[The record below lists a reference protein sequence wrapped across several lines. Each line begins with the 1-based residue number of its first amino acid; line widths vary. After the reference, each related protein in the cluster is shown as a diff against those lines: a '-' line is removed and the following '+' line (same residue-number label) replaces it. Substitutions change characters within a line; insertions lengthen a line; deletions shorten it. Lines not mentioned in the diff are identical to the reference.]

1 MTTHTADGP
10 TDPYD
15 PYAQQ
20 SGQYPQQ
27 GGPYVPQGGQY
38 PQQGGQY
45 AQQPGGQYPQQ
56 GGPQYPQHGGPQHP
70 QQAGQ
75 YPRQRGPYVPQ
86 DPPAVPQDPPT
97 MQFSRI
103 PDQFGEYDQVGYPPP
118 PPQAPVP
125 VPAPRASE
133 EQKQEQA
140 EKPETKPAA
149 STGRNGLI
157 MALGSLASRAL
168 GFVRSAVIVAALATG
183 PAGDAFNVANSLPNI
198 VYMMLLG
205 GVLAS
210 VFVPEL
216 VHAMQTHKD
225 GGQAYTDRLLT
236 LCGTILVVLT
246 LGAWLFA
253 PQIVDLYSTFDGVQR
268 ELAITFARYCLPQI
282 FFYGVF
288 TLLGQVLN
296 ARDRFGAMMWTPVL
310 NNVVAIGVFGGYLA
324 MGHHAYQ
331 AEEVSSSD
339 ALLLG
344 VGSTLGIVVQA
355 AALLPSLRKAGF
367 TYRPRFDWRGA
378 GLTRPLRAAGWA
390 LALVAATQ
398 LSFAVISSLGTGA
411 GKAADDAHIPGG
423 RGFTAYNSAYALFVV
438 PQGVITVSLVTA
450 LLPGMSRAATAGN
463 YRKIGEDLSGVL
475 RSSAAMVVTAAVL
488 FFALAPQIA
497 MAAYGYGSGA
507 KVHDNAMVI
516 ASLLM
521 AFAIGLPA
529 FCAQYG
535 LARGFYAMG
544 DAKTP
549 FWLTLISTGTNA
561 ALCWVAYETLPLQ
574 NKVIGMAAAH
584 TAAAI
589 LSVVVTGVALGRRLS
604 KGAPLA
610 AAPAPAEPDLDSTMV
625 LRTDAFAPGANATM
639 DLGVRRGGRRGS
651 GLEGFRLVTLHVGLI
666 VACLPG
672 AFAAHWLAGR
682 FGESLFGS
690 LAGLAVGSLAVLV
703 SLFVLARPL
712 GVGASVAPF
721 ARKLRIPYPTPAPAG
736 GGKHRR

>member
-1 MTTHTADGP
+1 MTMHTADGP

-20 SGQYPQQ
+20 RGPYPQQ
-27 GGPYVPQGGQY
+27 GGPYL
-38 PQQGGQY
+38 
-45 AQQPGGQYPQQ
+45 
-56 GGPQYPQHGGPQHP
+56 
-70 QQAGQ
+70 
-75 YPRQRGPYVPQ
+75 
-86 DPPAVPQDPPT
+86 PQDPPT
-97 MQFSRI
+97 MQLGRI
-103 PDQFGEYDQVGYPPP
+103 PDQYDQYEQVGYPPP
-118 PPQAPVP
+118 PPQPPAAAPVP
-125 VPAPRASE
+125 PPRAGEEPAPE
-133 EQKQEQA
+133 
-140 EKPETKPAA
+140 PEAAKPAA
-149 STGRNGLI
+149 STARNGLI

-168 GFVRSAVIVAALATG
+168 GFVRSAVIVAALTTG
-183 PAGDAFNVANSLPNI
+183 PAGEAFNVANSLPNI
-198 VYMMLLG
+198 VYMMLIG

-253 PQIVDLYSTFDGVQR
+253 PQIVDLYSNFDGVQH
-268 ELAITFARYCLPQI
+268 ELAVTFARYCLPQI

-331 AEEVSSSD
+331 ADEVSSSD

-344 VGSTLGIVVQA
+344 LGSTMGIVVQA
-355 AALLPSLRKAGF
+355 AALLPSLRSAGF
-367 TYRPRFDWRGA
+367 TFRPRFDWRGA

-398 LSFAVISSLGTGA
+398 LSFAVITSLSTGA
-411 GKAADDAHIPGG
+411 GQAAHDAGIPGG
-423 RGFTAYNSAYALFVV
+423 RGFSAYNNAYALFVV

-450 LLPGMSRAATAGN
+450 LLPSMARSATAGD
-463 YRKIGEDLSGVL
+463 YRKIGEDLSAVL

-488 FFALAPQIA
+488 FFALGSQIA
-497 MAAYGYGSGA
+497 MAAYGYGSG
-507 KVHDNAMVI
+507 KTVHDDAMVVGL
-516 ASLLM
+516 LLM

-549 FWLTLISTGTNA
+549 FWLTLVSTGTNA

-574 NKVIGMAAAH
+574 NKVIGMAVAH
-584 TAAAI
+584 TAAAV
-589 LSVVVTGVALGRRLS
+589 LSVVVTGVALGRRLA
-604 KGAPLA
+604 KGAPPA
-610 AAPAPAEPDLDSTMV
+610 AAPAPANADLDSTMV
-625 LRTDAFAPGANATM
+625 LRTDAFAPGANATV
-639 DLGVRRGGRRGS
+639 DLGVRRGRRGS
-651 GLEGFRLVTLHVGLI
+651 GLEGLRLVALHLGLI

-682 FGESLFGS
+682 FGASLFGS
-690 LAGLAVGSLAVLV
+690 LAGLAAGSLAVLL

>member
-1 MTTHTADGP
+1 MTMHTADNSG
-10 TDPYD
+10 DPY
-15 PYAQQ
+15 
-20 SGQYPQQ
+20 SQQ
-27 GGPYVPQGGQY
+27 GGAYPPQGDPYRQQHPGDPHQ
-38 PQQGGQY
+38 QQGGWPGQDQPTVQLGRIP
-45 AQQPGGQYPQQ
+45 AQVFEQPGWS
-56 GGPQYPQHGGPQHP
+56 
-70 QQAGQ
+70 
-75 YPRQRGPYVPQ
+75 PYAP
-86 DPPAVPQDPPT
+86 
-97 MQFSRI
+97 
-103 PDQFGEYDQVGYPPP
+103 EH
-118 PPQAPVP
+118 PPQAPERP
-125 VPAPRASE
+125 VPPPRDGGERAAEAPQPAP
-133 EQKQEQA
+133 A
-140 EKPETKPAA
+140 KPAA

-183 PAGDAFNVANSLPNI
+183 PAGEAFNVANSLPNI
-198 VYMMLLG
+198 VYMMLIG

-236 LCGTILVVLT
+236 LCVTILVVLT

-253 PQIVDLYSTFDGVQR
+253 PRIVDFYSEFDGVQR

-310 NNVVAIGVFGGYLA
+310 NNVVAIAVFGGYLA
-324 MGHHAYQ
+324 MGKHAYE
-331 AEEVSSSD
+331 ANEVSSGD

-355 AALLPSLRKAGF
+355 AALLPSLRSARF

-390 LALVAATQ
+390 LALVLATQ
-398 LSFAVISSLGTGA
+398 LSFAVITSLSTSA
-411 GKAADDAHIPGG
+411 GKQAFDAHIAGG
-423 RGFTAYNSAYALFVV
+423 RGFSAYNNAYALFVV

-450 LLPGMSRAATAGN
+450 LLPSMSRAATAGD

-488 FFALAPQIA
+488 FFALGSQIA
-497 MAAYGYGSGA
+497 MAAYGYGSGSS
-507 KVHDNAMVI
+507 VHDDAMVVGL
-516 ASLLM
+516 LLM
-521 AFAIGLPA
+521 AFAVGLPA

-544 DAKTP
+544 DARTP
-549 FWLTLISTGTNA
+549 FWLTLVSTGTNA
-561 ALCWVAYETLPLQ
+561 ALCWVAYETLPLRY
-574 NKVIGMAAAH
+574 KVIGMAVAH
-584 TAAAI
+584 TVAAT
-589 LSVVVTGVALGRRLS
+589 LSAVVTGVALGRRLA
-604 KGAPLA
+604 KGAPPA
-610 AAPAPAEPDLDSTMV
+610 TVPAPRRGDGADNPDATMV
-625 LRTDAFAPGANATM
+625 LRTDAFAPGANATV

-651 GLEGFRLVTLHVGLI
+651 GLEGGRLVTLHLGL
-666 VACLPG
+666 VLACVPG
-672 AFAAHWLAGR
+672 ALAAHWLAGR
-682 FGESLFGS
+682 FGAGLFGS
-690 LAGLAVGSLAVLV
+690 LAGLAAGALAVLL

-721 ARKLRIPYPTPAPAG
+721 ARKLRIPYPTPAPTS
-736 GGKHRR
+736 GKHRR

>member
-1 MTTHTADGP
+1 MTMHTADGP

-20 SGQYPQQ
+20 RGPYPPQDGQYPAPDGQYPGQDGQYPGQ
-27 GGPYVPQGGQY
+27 GVPYSPQGVPYLPQGVPYVPPDQ
-38 PQQGGQY
+38 
-45 AQQPGGQYPQQ
+45 
-56 GGPQYPQHGGPQHP
+56 
-70 QQAGQ
+70 
-75 YPRQRGPYVPQ
+75 
-86 DPPAVPQDPPT
+86 PT
-97 MQFSRI
+97 MQLARI
-103 PDQFGEYDQVGYPPP
+103 PAEWEQFAPAGYPPP
-118 PPQAPVP
+118 PPLPPQAPERP

-133 EQKQEQA
+133 EQAPEPPAQE
-140 EKPETKPAA
+140 KKPAA

-183 PAGDAFNVANSLPNI
+183 PAGEAFNVANSLPNI
-198 VYMMLLG
+198 VYMMLIG

-253 PQIVDLYSTFDGVQR
+253 PQIVDFYSEFEGVQR

-324 MGHHAYQ
+324 MGHHAWG
-331 AEEVSSSD
+331 ADEVSSSD

-355 AALLPSLRKAGF
+355 AALLPSLRAARF
-367 TYRPRFDWRGA
+367 TFRPRFDWRGA

-390 LALVAATQ
+390 LALVVATQ
-398 LSFAVISSLGTGA
+398 LSFAVITSLGTAA
-411 GKAADDAHIPGG
+411 GKAAELAHIAGG
-423 RGFTAYNSAYALFVV
+423 RGFSAYNNAYALFVV

-450 LLPGMSRAATAGN
+450 LLPGMARAATAGD

-497 MAAYGYGSGA
+497 MAAYGYGSDA

-521 AFAIGLPA
+521 AFAVGLPS

-544 DAKTP
+544 DARTP
-549 FWLTLISTGTNA
+549 FWLTVVSTGTNA
-561 ALCWVAYETLPLQ
+561 ALCWVAYETLSLE
-574 NKVIGMAAAH
+574 NKVIGMAVAH
-584 TAAAI
+584 TVAAT
-589 LSVVVTGVALGRRLS
+589 LSVVVTGVALGRRLA
-604 KGAPLA
+604 KGAPP
-610 AAPAPAEPDLDSTMV
+610 APAPKAETQAGTGAVDSTMV
-625 LRTDAFAPGANATM
+625 LRTDAFAPGANATV
-639 DLGVRRGGRRGS
+639 DLGTRRGARRGS
-651 GLEGFRLVTLHVGLI
+651 GLEGFRLVTLHLGL
-666 VACLPG
+666 VLACLPG
-672 AFAAHWLAGR
+672 AFGAHWLAGR
-682 FGESLFGS
+682 FGEGLFGS
-690 LAGLAVGSLAVLV
+690 LAGLAAGSLLVLV
-703 SLFVLARPL
+703 SLFALARPL

-721 ARKLRIPYPTPAPAG
+721 ARKLRIPYPTPAPAA

>member
-1 MTTHTADGP
+1 MTMHTADGSG
-10 TDPYD
+10 DPY
-15 PYAQQ
+15 
-20 SGQYPQQ
+20 S
-27 GGPYVPQGGQY
+27 PQGGGYEQ
-38 PQQGGQY
+38 PQANPYQQPQGNPYQQPRPPQGGY
-45 AQQPGGQYPQQ
+45 AGQDQPTVQLGRIPAQAFEQPGWPSY
-56 GGPQYPQHGGPQHP
+56 
-70 QQAGQ
+70 
-75 YPRQRGPYVPQ
+75 
-86 DPPAVPQDPPT
+86 
-97 MQFSRI
+97 
-103 PDQFGEYDQVGYPPP
+103 
-118 PPQAPVP
+118 PPQAPERP
-125 VPAPRASE
+125 VPPPRVGEEPAAGAPEPAA
-133 EQKQEQA
+133 A
-140 EKPETKPAA
+140 EPAA

-236 LCGTILVVLT
+236 LCGVILVVLT
-246 LGAWLFA
+246 VGAWLFA
-253 PQIVDLYSTFDGVQR
+253 PQIVDFYSEFEGVQR

-282 FFYGVF
+282 LFYGVF

-324 MGHHAYQ
+324 MGRHAYE
-331 AEEVSSSD
+331 ANEVSSGD

-344 VGSTLGIVVQA
+344 LGSTLGIVVQA
-355 AALLPSLRKAGF
+355 VALLPSLRSARF

-390 LALVAATQ
+390 LALVLATQ
-398 LSFAVISSLGTGA
+398 LSFAVITSLSTSAGTA
-411 GKAADDAHIPGG
+411 AKAAGILGG
-423 RGFTAYNSAYALFVV
+423 RGFSAYNNAYALFVV

-450 LLPGMSRAATAGN
+450 LLPTMSRAATAGD

-488 FFALAPQIA
+488 FFALGSQIA
-497 MAAYGYGSGA
+497 MAAYGYGPGQS
-507 KVHDNAMVI
+507 VHDDAMVVGL
-516 ASLLM
+516 LLM
-521 AFAIGLPA
+521 AFAVGLPA

-544 DAKTP
+544 DARTP

-561 ALCWVAYETLPLQ
+561 ALCWVAYETLPLRY
-574 NKVIGMAAAH
+574 KVIGMAVAH
-584 TAAAI
+584 TVAAT
-589 LSVVVTGVALGRRLS
+589 LSAVVTGVALGRRLA
-604 KGAPLA
+604 KGAPA
-610 AAPAPAEPDLDSTMV
+610 ATTVPAPRQPEGNPDATMV
-625 LRTDAFAPGANATM
+625 LRTDAFAPGANATV

-651 GLEGFRLVTLHVGLI
+651 GLEGGRLVTLHLGL
-666 VACLPG
+666 VLACVPG
-672 AFAAHWLAGR
+672 ALAAHWLAGR
-682 FGESLFGS
+682 FGASLLGS
-690 LAGLAVGSLAVLV
+690 LTGLAVGSLAVLL

-721 ARKLRIPYPTPAPAG
+721 ARKLRIPYPTPAPTS
-736 GGKHRR
+736 GKHRR

>member
-1 MTTHTADGP
+1 MTMHTADGP

-20 SGQYPQQ
+20 RGPYPQQ
-27 GGPYVPQGGQY
+27 GGPYL
-38 PQQGGQY
+38 
-45 AQQPGGQYPQQ
+45 
-56 GGPQYPQHGGPQHP
+56 
-70 QQAGQ
+70 
-75 YPRQRGPYVPQ
+75 
-86 DPPAVPQDPPT
+86 PQDPPT
-97 MQFSRI
+97 MQLGRI
-103 PDQFGEYDQVGYPPP
+103 PDQYDQYEQVGYPPP
-118 PPQAPVP
+118 PPQPPAPVP
-125 VPAPRASE
+125 VPPPRAGE
-133 EQKQEQA
+133 EPAQEPA
-140 EKPETKPAA
+140 AAKPAA
-149 STGRNGLI
+149 STARNGLI

-168 GFVRSAVIVAALATG
+168 GFVRSAVIVAALTTG
-183 PAGDAFNVANSLPNI
+183 PAGEAFNVANSLPNI
-198 VYMMLLG
+198 VYMMLIG

-253 PQIVDLYSTFDGVQR
+253 PQIVDLYSNFDGVQH
-268 ELAITFARYCLPQI
+268 ELAVTFARYCLPQI

-331 AEEVSSSD
+331 ADEVSSSD

-344 VGSTLGIVVQA
+344 LGSTMGIVVQA
-355 AALLPSLRKAGF
+355 AALLPSLRSAGF
-367 TYRPRFDWRGA
+367 TFRPRFDWRGA

-398 LSFAVISSLGTGA
+398 LSFAVITSLSTGA
-411 GKAADDAHIPGG
+411 GRAAHDAGIPGG
-423 RGFTAYNSAYALFVV
+423 RGFSAYNNAYALFVV

-450 LLPGMSRAATAGN
+450 LLPSMARSATAGD
-463 YRKIGEDLSGVL
+463 YRKIGEDLSAVL

-488 FFALAPQIA
+488 FFALGSQIA
-497 MAAYGYGSGA
+497 MAAYGYGSG
-507 KVHDNAMVI
+507 KTVHDDAMVVGL
-516 ASLLM
+516 LLM

-549 FWLTLISTGTNA
+549 FWLTLVSTGTNA

-574 NKVIGMAAAH
+574 NKVIGMAVAH

-589 LSVVVTGVALGRRLS
+589 LSVVVTGVALGRRLA
-604 KGAPLA
+604 KGAPPA
-610 AAPAPAEPDLDSTMV
+610 AAPAPANADLDSTMV
-625 LRTDAFAPGANATM
+625 LRTDAFAPGANATV
-639 DLGVRRGGRRGS
+639 DLGVRRGRRGS
-651 GLEGFRLVTLHVGLI
+651 GLEGFRLVTLHLGLI

-682 FGESLFGS
+682 FGASLFGS
-690 LAGLAVGSLAVLV
+690 LAGLAAGSLAVLL

>member
-1 MTTHTADGP
+1 MP
-10 TDPYD
+10 
-15 PYAQQ
+15 
-20 SGQYPQQ
+20 S
-27 GGPYVPQGGQY
+27 
-38 PQQGGQY
+38 
-45 AQQPGGQYPQQ
+45 
-56 GGPQYPQHGGPQHP
+56 
-70 QQAGQ
+70 
-75 YPRQRGPYVPQ
+75 
-86 DPPAVPQDPPT
+86 
-97 MQFSRI
+97 
-103 PDQFGEYDQVGYPPP
+103 
-118 PPQAPVP
+118 
-125 VPAPRASE
+125 PRASE
-133 EQKQEQA
+133 EQKQEQGA
-140 EKPETKPAA
+140 AKPDAKPAA

-183 PAGDAFNVANSLPNI
+183 TAGDAFNVANSLPNI

-236 LCGTILVVLT
+236 LCGVILVVLT
-246 LGAWLFA
+246 VGAWLLA
-253 PQIVDLYSTFDGVQR
+253 PQIVDFYAPKFSGVQR

-282 FFYGVF
+282 LFYGVF

-324 MGHHAYQ
+324 MGHHAYR
-331 AEEVSSSD
+331 AEEVSSGD
-339 ALLLG
+339 AMLLG
-344 VGSTLGIVVQA
+344 IGSTLGIVVQA

-390 LALVAATQ
+390 LALVVATQ
-398 LSFAVISSLGTGA
+398 LSFAVITSLSSGA
-411 GKAADDAHIPGG
+411 GTAADHAGIPGG
-423 RGFTAYNSAYALFVV
+423 RGFSAYNNAYALFVV

-450 LLPGMSRAATAGN
+450 LLPGMARAATAGD

-497 MAAYGYGSGA
+497 MAAYGYGARAG
-507 KVHDNAMVI
+507 VHDDAMVI

-521 AFAIGLPA
+521 AFAIGMPA

-544 DAKTP
+544 DARTP

-561 ALCWVAYETLPLQ
+561 ALCWVAYQVLPLQ
-574 NKVIGMAAAH
+574 DKVIGMAVAH
-584 TAAAI
+584 TVAAT
-589 LSVVVTGVALGRRLS
+589 LSVVVTGVALGRRLA
-604 KGAPLA
+604 KGAP
-610 AAPAPAEPDLDSTMV
+610 PAPKAEAGAVDSTMV
-625 LRTDAFAPGANATM
+625 LRTDAFAPGANATV
-639 DLGVRRGGRRGS
+639 DLGTRRGARRGS
-651 GLEGFRLVTLHVGLI
+651 GLEGFRLVTLHLGLI
-666 VACLPG
+666 LACLPG
-672 AFAAHWLAGR
+672 ALAAHWLAGQ
-682 FGESLFGS
+682 FGEGLFGS
-690 LAGLAVGSLAVLV
+690 LAGLAAGSLAVLL

-721 ARKLRIPYPTPAPAG
+721 ARKLRIPYPTPAPAA

>member
-20 SGQYPQQ
+20 NSQYPQQ
-27 GGPYVPQGGQY
+27 GGPYAPQGGQY

-45 AQQPGGQYPQQ
+45 AQQQGGQYPQQ
-56 GGPQYPQHGGPQHP
+56 GVPQHP
-70 QQAGQ
+70 QQGGQ
-75 YPRQRGPYVPQ
+75 HPQQRGPYI
-86 DPPAVPQDPPT
+86 PQDPPT

-103 PDQFGEYDQVGYPPP
+103 PDQFGQYDQLGYPPP
-118 PPQAPVP
+118 PPQAPAP
-125 VPAPRASE
+125 VPPPRAGE
-133 EQKQEQA
+133 GQKPQA
-140 EKPETKPAA
+140 EKPAA

-183 PAGDAFNVANSLPNI
+183 PAGEAFNVANSLPNI
-198 VYMMLLG
+198 VYMMLIG

-246 LGAWLFA
+246 LAAWLFA
-253 PQIVDLYSTFDGVQR
+253 PQIVDLYSEFDGVQR

-310 NNVVAIGVFGGYLA
+310 NNIVAIGVFGGYLA
-324 MGHHAYQ
+324 MGHHAWK
-331 AEEVSSSD
+331 AEEVSSGD

-355 AALLPSLRKAGF
+355 AALLPSLRSARF

-390 LALVAATQ
+390 LALVVATQ
-398 LSFAVISSLGTGA
+398 LSFAVVTSLGTAA
-411 GKAADDAHIPGG
+411 GKAADLAHIAGG

-450 LLPGMSRAATAGN
+450 LLPSMARAATAGD

-497 MAAYGYGSGA
+497 MAAYGYGSGD

-521 AFAIGLPA
+521 AFAIGMPA

-549 FWLTLISTGTNA
+549 FWLTLVSTGTNA
-561 ALCWVAYETLPLQ
+561 ALCWVAYQVLPVQ
-574 NKVIGMAAAH
+574 DKVIGMAVAH
-584 TAAAI
+584 TAAAT
-589 LSVVVTGVALGRRLS
+589 LSVVVTGVALGRRLA
-604 KGAPLA
+604 KGAPP
-610 AAPAPAEPDLDSTMV
+610 APAPKAEAGAVDSTMV
-625 LRTDAFAPGANATM
+625 LRTDAFAPGANATV
-639 DLGVRRGGRRGS
+639 DLGTRRGARRGS
-651 GLEGFRLVTLHVGLI
+651 GLEGFRLVTLHLGLI
-666 VACLPG
+666 LACLPG
-672 AFAAHWLAGR
+672 ALAAHWLAGQ
-682 FGESLFGS
+682 FGEGLFGS
-690 LAGLAVGSLAVLV
+690 LAGLAAGSLAVLL

-721 ARKLRIPYPTPAPAG
+721 ARKLRIPYPTPAPAA